1 MAFKTY
7 HVVAQPDASWKL
19 ERPEPLRFAGVQGLI
34 AQWYRL
40 NRLGAAEG
48 TWMVPAGEWLQLI
61 PGAEPANERWII
73 FEQINQGVRTFARLE
88 RINGRFSSETRLM
101 FQFRPLTCVGNSP
114 SLVVVEP
121 ENSCSWS
128 EELSIDGGDGSASC
142 SWRWA
147 APKLGF
153 ASVVAG

>member
-1 MAFKTY
+1 MSFKAY
-7 HVVAQPDASWKL
+7 HVFAQPNASWKL
-19 ERPEPLRFAGVQGLI
+19 ERPEPLRFAGPQGLL

-48 TWMVPAGEWLQLI
+48 TWMVPASEWLSLAV
-61 PGAEPANERWII
+61 GAEAAAGCWII
-73 FEQINQGVRTFARLE
+73 FEQINKGVRSLARLE

-101 FQFRPLTCVGNSP
+101 FQFRPLTCLGDSP
-114 SLVVVEP
+114 ALVVAEP
-121 ENSCSWS
+121 ETACSWS
-128 EELSIDGGDGSASC
+128 EELSIDGGDGSTTC